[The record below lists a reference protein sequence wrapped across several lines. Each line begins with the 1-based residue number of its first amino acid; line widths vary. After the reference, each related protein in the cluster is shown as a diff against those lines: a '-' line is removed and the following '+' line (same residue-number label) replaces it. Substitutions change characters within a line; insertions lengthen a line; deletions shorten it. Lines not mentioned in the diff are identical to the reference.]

1 MILLV
6 AQWLSGLTL
15 EIYFSNPTNETF
27 IWTFPTVIGIV
38 KIGPLP
44 ASFYFQQL
52 IVNIILKVLPI
63 TGFEPWT
70 SGIESD
76 RSANLT
82 TTTMALLYFN
92 SLSLNNEN
100 NEK

>member
-52 IVNIILKVLPI
+52 IVNII
-63 TGFEPWT
+63 PWT